1 MCAINKW
8 QYLPRDLWFFK
19 WNASANLAFGRLRT
33 SSEDFGLLQKTSDFF
48 GSLRKWSCRLQKSQH
63 SQDKN
68 LTLISQKKLAGIITY
83 RYIFNAV
90 PLGSVPELP
99 ATSCHEI
106 NANEGKRM
114 DDGTYW
120 MLLSGKIV
128 RAFCNMTSQPEGTF
142 CSSSVRPEF
151 IRSII
156 GWGWIMWYEEL
167 CRSAASID
175 NAMQELHYCILHII
189 RKSNPIIVL
198 WLNLKCFIFSP

>member
-1 MCAINKW
+1 MQN
-8 QYLPRDLWFFK
+8 
-19 WNASANLAFGRLRT
+19 
-33 SSEDFGLLQKTSDFF
+33 KTSQGQKVVSPVLNRVAKWAIFVLNSA
-48 GSLRKWSCRLQKSQH
+48 GVWRPRRHSSTHTSLECPPYLSRTQKWGILYISAAFCSV
-63 SQDKN
+63 S
-68 LTLISQKKLAGIITY
+68 LTNHNIL
-83 RYIFNAV
+83 YIFNAV

-106 NANEGKRM
+106 SANEGKRM

-128 RAFCNMTSQPEGTF
+128 RAFCNMTTQPEGTF

-156 GWGWIMWYEEL
+156 GWDWLIWCEEL
-167 CRSAASID
+167 CRSAASVD
-175 NAMQELHYCILHII
+175 NAMQELHYFILHII

>member
-1 MCAINKW
+1 MSNFCPK
-8 QYLPRDLWFFK
+8 QCRGLK
-19 WNASANLAFGRLRT
+19 ASAAQLYPHFPWVSPDLSRTQKWGILYISAAFC
-33 SSEDFGLLQKTSDFF
+33 SV
-48 GSLRKWSCRLQKSQH
+48 SLTNHNIL
-63 SQDKN
+63 
-68 LTLISQKKLAGIITY
+68 
-83 RYIFNAV
+83 YIFNAV

-128 RAFCNMTSQPEGTF
+128 RAFCNMTTQPEGTF
-142 CSSSVRPEF
+142 SSVRPEF

-156 GWGWIMWYEEL
+156 GWDWLIWCEEL
-167 CRSAASID
+167 CRSAASVD
-175 NAMQELHYCILHII
+175 NAMQELHYFILHVI

-198 WLNLKCFIFSP
+198 WLNLKRFIFSP